1 MRLAKKKSSD
11 QFHCGFLESHTNT
24 LFSKTWGILDIHVVD
39 QGITF
44 YKKVPKDGAWSK
56 LYSLAGVVKK
66 QRVLSDYIP

>member
-1 MRLAKKKSSD
+1 MRSNHILHYRVGHRS
-11 QFHCGFLESHTNT
+11 LESVMR
-24 LFSKTWGILDIHVVD
+24 FSKTWGILDIHVVD